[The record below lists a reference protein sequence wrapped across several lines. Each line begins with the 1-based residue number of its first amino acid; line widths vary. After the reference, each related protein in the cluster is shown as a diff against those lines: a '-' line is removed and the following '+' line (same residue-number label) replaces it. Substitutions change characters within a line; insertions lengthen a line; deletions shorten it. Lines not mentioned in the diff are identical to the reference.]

1 VWAVSLLS
9 PMKEFTLWHRRLKTL
24 HTFSHSDLLKMFWS
38 HFFFK
43 YMIPT
48 VSLINCIK
56 FCLQCPLILE
66 CWELKIQSV
75 FKHRGWVSSI
85 YYWQCFNLFQCS
97 WWWSVLLEEAISTSD
112 AVVDI
117 ISVFFSPA
125 YFEFTIFR
133 IGCIDSVDESRR
145 RSFQD
150 IDPYSCIDRSACSV
164 NCTRMKGTPARRLT
178 FWSCLGALLSDVCF
192 HFTSVLSKFSQEW
205 TQTIKRLKGKMYIC
219 RQTPLTDSWERLI
232 CK

>member
-1 VWAVSLLS
+1 MPLNFGVLRTQNTICVQTPRLGFLNLLLTMLQ
-9 PMKEFTLWHRRLKTL
+9 PFPEFL
-24 HTFSHSDLLKMFWS
+24 M
-38 HFFFK
+38 
-43 YMIPT
+43 M
-48 VSLINCIK
+48 
-56 FCLQCPLILE
+56 
-66 CWELKIQSV
+66 
-75 FKHRGWVSSI
+75 
-85 YYWQCFNLFQCS
+85 
-97 WWWSVLLEEAISTSD
+97 SVLLEEAISTSD

-150 IDPYSCIDRSACSV
+150 IDPYSCMDRSACSV

-205 TQTIKRLKGKMYIC
+205 TQTIKRLKGKMCIC